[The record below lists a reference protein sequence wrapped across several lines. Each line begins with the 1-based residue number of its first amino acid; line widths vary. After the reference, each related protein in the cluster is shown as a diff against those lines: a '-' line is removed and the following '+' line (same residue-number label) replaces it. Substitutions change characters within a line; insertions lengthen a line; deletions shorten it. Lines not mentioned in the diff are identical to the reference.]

1 MSTACL
7 AVVYF
12 ISILVYSQY
21 AIFYKY
27 HCSFLCILYN
37 IMLYKL
43 DKSEITLTFAM
54 FTFIILIESKSDY
67 TCASIYSYCIIG
79 IHLNNYFLMLYPEIF
94 IDVDFDIDF
103 YIEDTVIS
111 YSLAISI
118 FLIYR
123 SN

>member
-1 MSTACL
+1 MSTTCL

-21 AIFYKY
+21 AMFYKY

-37 IMLYKL
+37 VMLYKL
-43 DKSEITLTFAM
+43 DKSEITLTFSI
-54 FTFIILIESKSDY
+54 FTFIILI
-67 TCASIYSYCIIG
+67 IIG

-103 YIEDTVIS
+103 I
-111 YSLAISI
+111 
-118 FLIYR
+118 
-123 SN
+123 